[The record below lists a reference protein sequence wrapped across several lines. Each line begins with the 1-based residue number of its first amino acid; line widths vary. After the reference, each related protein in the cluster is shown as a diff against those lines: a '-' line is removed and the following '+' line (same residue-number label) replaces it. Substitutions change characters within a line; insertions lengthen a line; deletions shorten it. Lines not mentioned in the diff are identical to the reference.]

1 MRTGATSR
9 LSPWLAIAAVIALG
23 AVYYSQGVAP
33 NIHPK
38 RFDVVQPGVL
48 YRSGTLTPGAT
59 RRVVTR
65 HEIRTIID
73 LGAAASPS
81 RADRLAQR
89 TAENLGVTRYRLELS
104 GDGTGNPNC
113 YLYALRL
120 AMDEKNQPVLIH
132 CGAGTER
139 TGVAVALYRML
150 IEGWTREE
158 AMAEAVE
165 AGHDPDRNSRFSTTL
180 DDMVLAIGVA
190 LSDETWVAGADP
202 LTPEQLAPTNAGRD

>member
-9 LSPWLAIAAVIALG
+9 LSPWLAVAAVIALG

-38 RFDVVQPGVL
+38 RFDAVEPGVL
-48 YRSGTLTPGAT
+48 YRSGSLTPEAT
-59 RRVVTR
+59 RQIVAR
-65 HEIRTIID
+65 HGIRTIID
-73 LGAAASPS
+73 LGAAAAAS
-81 RADRLAQR
+81 RAERLAQR
-89 TAENLGVTRYRLELS
+89 TAEALGVTRYRLELS

-120 AMDEKNQPVLIH
+120 ATDDKNQPVLIH

-139 TGVAVALYRML
+139 TGIAVVLYRML
-150 IEGWTREE
+150 IDGWTREE
-158 AMAEAVE
+158 AMAEAVA
-165 AGHDPDRNSRFSTTL
+165 AGHDPDRNTRFSTTL
-180 DDMVLAIGVA
+180 DDIVWRIGRA
-190 LSDETWVAGADP
+190 LSDETWVTGADP

>member
-9 LSPWLAIAAVIALG
+9 LSPWLAVAAVIALG

-38 RFDVVQPGVL
+38 RFGVVEPGVV
-48 YRSGTLTPGAT
+48 YRSGALTPEAT
-59 RRVVTR
+59 RRIVQR
-65 HEIRTIID
+65 HGIRTIID
-73 LGAAASPS
+73 LGAADGAS

-89 TAENLGVTRYRLELS
+89 TAEALGVTRYRLELF

-113 YLYALRL
+113 YVYALRL
-120 AMDEKNQPVLIH
+120 ATDEEHQPVLIH

-150 IEGWTREE
+150 VEGWTREE
-158 AMAEAVE
+158 AMAEAE
-165 AGHDPDRNSRFSTTL
+165 AAGHDPDRNTQFSTTL
-180 DDMVLAIGVA
+180 DDIVWRIGRA
-190 LSDETWVAGADP
+190 LSDEAWVTDADP